1 MKMKK
6 IITAIILAILLMA
19 STSLWAAGS
28 CTQSTATPIYNSEG
42 WTSMSKIVFACTGDI
57 AGGTVGT
64 IPDQPLSAAN
74 SDFIKGKYLYTVR
87 AYKTT
92 GGTQPDAADV
102 SVKDSHG
109 TDLLGGKGVN
119 LIPATDI
126 KNETF
131 PYNAFNSTYWFP
143 SLDDGSLT
151 LSVANQVTAS
161 ATFTVEYILSR

>member
-1 MKMKK
+1 
-6 IITAIILAILLMA
+6 
-19 STSLWAAGS
+19 
-28 CTQSTATPIYNSEG
+28 
-42 WTSMSKIVFACTGDI
+42 
-57 AGGTVGT
+57 
-64 IPDQPLSAAN
+64 
-74 SDFIKGKYLYTVR
+74 VR